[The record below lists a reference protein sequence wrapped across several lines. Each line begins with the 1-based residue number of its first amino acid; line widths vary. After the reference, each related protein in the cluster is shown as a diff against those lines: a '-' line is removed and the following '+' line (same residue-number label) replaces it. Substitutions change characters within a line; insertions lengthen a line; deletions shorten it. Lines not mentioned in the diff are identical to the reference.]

1 MNVVDHADF
10 KEGVIHTRWVDLNMA
25 PLAEPSEAR
34 QRYVSMQ
41 PATAE
46 GGFAGAKVD
55 TSDPL
60 ALFAHDAGEVRKE
73 TAVEAAPAVV
83 GPNGSNPV
91 KFADSGHHCQY

>member
-1 MNVVDHADF
+1 MRENGSGTLGISNRGVNTNIDFLMNVVDHADF

-46 GGFAGAKVD
+46 GGFAG
-55 TSDPL
+55 
-60 ALFAHDAGEVRKE
+60 RKGGYIRSPG
-73 TAVEAAPAVV
+73 VIRPR
-83 GPNGSNPV
+83 
-91 KFADSGHHCQY
+91 C